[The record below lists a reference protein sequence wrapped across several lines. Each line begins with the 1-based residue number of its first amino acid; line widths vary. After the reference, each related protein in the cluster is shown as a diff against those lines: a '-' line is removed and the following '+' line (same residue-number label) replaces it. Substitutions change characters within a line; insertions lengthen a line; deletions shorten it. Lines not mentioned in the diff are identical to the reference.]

1 METRNVNIDD
11 ENIPKE
17 VKLSIEKLKKNP
29 KNKNIRIEEKEYKIN
44 NNQLGLNKQSWGNP
58 YKGYKKLYYKDWII
72 KSESSSYWTVIRNE
86 KWGKLLIIQQYKLK
100 ISIDQIQKLGIQCII
115 HG

>member
-1 METRNVNIDD
+1 MSIKSKCGTKIKKYYKIATCLGIILSILIIFSFKTIEASFLYNRLLDYDKTVTKLETRNVNIDD

-29 KNKNIRIEEKEYKIN
+29 KNKNIRIEKTEYKIN
-44 NNQLGLNKQSWGNP
+44 NNQLGLN
-58 YKGYKKLYYKDWII
+58 
-72 KSESSSYWTVIRNE
+72 T
-86 KWGKLLIIQQYKLK
+86 
-100 ISIDQIQKLGIQCII
+100 QKLGIQYII